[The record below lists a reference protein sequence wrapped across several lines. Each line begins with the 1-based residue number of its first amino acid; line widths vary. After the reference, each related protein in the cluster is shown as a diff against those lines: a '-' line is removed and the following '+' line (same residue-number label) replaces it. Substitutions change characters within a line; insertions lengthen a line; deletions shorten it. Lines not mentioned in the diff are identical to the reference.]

1 MTMLTPEAA
10 LSRREFIARSG
21 ALIVTFSAVG
31 LADRLGLG
39 SGTAAAQGI
48 NGNPATQLDAW
59 IAVGADGRITAYT
72 GKCELGQGLFTAQT
86 QLVAEE
92 LSVPIERVTL
102 IMCDTDRTPDQ
113 GTTSGAQSHPANFNQ
128 ANLALAG
135 ATAREA
141 LVQMA
146 ATRLNVP
153 VDQLVARDG
162 AVQVGSDAARR
173 VSYAD
178 LVGGRTFNLPLNRQ
192 AKRKHPSTW
201 TVLGTPVKRLDIPA
215 MVTGRYEYAQDVRVP
230 GMLHGRVVRPPS
242 PGATLMAVDEG
253 SVKDLPGVVRVVTRK
268 NFVGVVAQKPW
279 QAIQAAARLK
289 VQWAPAPALPAQA
302 SFYDYMRGRPTRD
315 AFTTDSGDVEAQ
327 LKGAA
332 RVMKSTYH
340 YPYQM
345 HGSIGTS
352 AAVADVQ
359 SDKATIWSSS
369 QAVWPLRNTV
379 ATVLGMK
386 PDQVRI
392 QYRLGPGC
400 YGVNQADSVSYDA
413 AILSQAVGR
422 PVRVQLSRQDE
433 MAWENYGLAFVIDQ
447 QVALDASNTIVAW
460 DYIGWSPAKGG
471 RPGANNPGNVASG
484 NHAGYSIQ
492 GFAPRS
498 PAPAPSGDF
507 DNGNNVASSYVTGC
521 VGTQC
526 GGTGVVKS
534 ERFLSKVVE
543 SPFFTGP
550 LRSPNRLQ
558 NTFAHESFLDEIAAS
573 VKADPVEYR
582 LRHLRDP
589 RLREVVSAAAKA
601 ANWDARPS
609 PRAAG
614 RRNGVATGRGIA
626 CVLYE
631 GDNGYCA
638 TVAEVTV
645 DQDTGVV
652 QVRRFVSALDCGPI
666 SNPDGVR
673 NQVEGGLIQGI
684 SRTLREEVSWD
695 ATRVRSV
702 DWRSYPPF
710 FLHDQLPVI
719 ESVLINRADVPATGA
734 GETSVTVAAAAIGNA
749 IFDATGVRLRQVP
762 FTPERVKAALG
773 NRSGT
778 A

>member
-1 MTMLTPEAA
+1 MKTLTPAAA
-10 LSRREFIARSG
+10 LSRREFLARSG
-21 ALIVTFSAVG
+21 ALIVTFSAVSLADTLG
-31 LADRLGLG
+31 LAP
-39 SGTAAAQGI
+39 GTAAAQGI

-59 IAVGADGRITAYT
+59 LAIAADGRVTAYT

-92 LSVPIERVTL
+92 LSVPIDRVTL

-128 ANLALAG
+128 ANLALAA
-135 ATAREA
+135 ATARDA

-146 ATRLNVP
+146 STRLNVP
-153 VDQLVARDG
+153 VAQLVTRDG
-162 AVQVGSDAARR
+162 GVQVGADASRR
-173 VSYAD
+173 VSYTD
-178 LVGGRTFNLPLNRQ
+178 LVGGRTFNLALNRE

-201 TVLGTPVKRLDIPA
+201 DVLGTPVKRLDIPA

-230 GMLHGRVVRPPS
+230 GMRHGRVVRPPS
-242 PGATLMAVDEG
+242 PGATLASVDEA
-253 SVKDLPGVVRVVTRK
+253 SVRDLPGNVRVVTRK
-268 NFVGVVAQKPW
+268 NFVGVVADKPF
-279 QAIQAAARLK
+279 QAIQAAQRLK
-289 VQWAPAPALPAQA
+289 VQWNPAPALPAQA
-302 SFYDYMRGRPTRD
+302 TWYDYMRSRPTRD
-315 AFTTDSGDVEAQ
+315 SFTINSGDVDQ
-327 LKGAA
+327 NLKGAA
-332 RVMKSTYH
+332 RVMRSTYL

-352 AAVADVQ
+352 AALADVRG
-359 SDKATIWSSS
+359 DRATVWSSS
-369 QAVWPLRNTV
+369 QAVYPLRNTV
-379 ATVLGMK
+379 ATVLGLK
-386 PDQVRI
+386 PEQVRI
-392 QYRLGPGC
+392 IYRLGPGC

-413 AILSQAVGR
+413 AILSQADGR

-460 DYIGWSPAKGG
+460 DYVGWSPAKGG

-484 NHAGYSIQ
+484 NLAGYQIQ
-492 GFAPRS
+492 AFTPRS
-498 PAPAPSGDF
+498 PAPAPSGNF
-507 DNGNNVASSYVTGC
+507 DNGNNVAPSYVTGC
-521 VGTQC
+521 IGTQC
-526 GGTGVVKS
+526 AGTGVVSS
-534 ERFLSKVVE
+534 ERALSKVIE

-589 RLREVVSAAAKA
+589 RLREVVTAAAKA

-609 PRAAG
+609 PKQG
-614 RRNGVATGRGIA
+614 IRRGGVVTGRGIA

-673 NQVEGGLIQGI
+673 NQIEGGLIQGI
-684 SRTLREEVSWD
+684 SRTLREEVTWD
-695 ATRVRSV
+695 ARSV
-702 DWRSYPPF
+702 TSVNWRSYQPF
-710 FLHDQLPVI
+710 FLHDPLPVI

-762 FTPERVKAALG
+762 FTPERIKQALG
-773 NRSGT
+773 NRNST

>member
-1 MTMLTPEAA
+1 MKTLTPEAA
-10 LSRREFIARSG
+10 LTRREFITRSG
-21 ALIVTFSAVG
+21 AVIVAFSAVG
-31 LADRLGLG
+31 LADKLGLAP
-39 SGTAAAQGI
+39 GTAAAQGI
-48 NGNPATQLDAW
+48 NGKPATQLDAW
-59 IAVGADGRITAYT
+59 IAVGADGRVTAFT

-92 LSVPIERVTL
+92 LSVPLERVTL

-128 ANLALAG
+128 ANLALAA

-141 LVQMA
+141 LLQMA
-146 ATRLNVP
+146 ATRLSVP

-173 VSYAD
+173 VSYGD
-178 LVGGRTFNLPLNRQ
+178 LIGGRTFNLPLNRQ
-192 AKRKHPSTW
+192 ARRKHPSTW

-242 PGATLMAVDEG
+242 PGATLMAVDES

-279 QAIQAAARLK
+279 QAMQAAARLK
-289 VQWAPAPALPAQA
+289 VQWTPGPALPAQA
-302 SFYDYMRGRPTRD
+302 SWYDYMRGRPTRD
-315 AFTTDSGDVEAQ
+315 AFTTNSGDVDEQ

-332 RVMKSTYH
+332 RVLRSTYH

-359 SDKATIWSSS
+359 SDKATVWSSS

-386 PDQVRI
+386 PEQVRI

-413 AILSQAVGR
+413 AIMSQAVGR

-484 NHAGYSIQ
+484 NLAGYSIQ

-507 DNGNNVASSYVTGC
+507 DNGNNVASGYVTGC

-534 ERFLSKVVE
+534 ERFLSKVIE

-582 LRHLRDP
+582 LRHIRDP
-589 RLREVVSAAAKA
+589 RLREVVSAAAKT

-614 RRNGVATGRGIA
+614 RRNGVVTGRGIA

-773 NRSGT
+773 NRNGT